1 MSQPHFYQPEKIEK
15 FLRHWQ
21 HRLGLEALKARQA
34 MESADINDPQQKKA
48 QEAELSAYIESCYSY
63 EKERKLAGVFVTDHK
78 PVPKKYLTTN
88 EEEDQ
93 DFYEYQQSVAAY
105 NAGGAGEAALSG
117 AATPRYEQ
125 GSLMQRIGD
134 PFAGAPRDADGAL
147 VYTVGDAELTDRKLD
162 NEEHMKEMYAQ
173 M

>member
-1 MSQPHFYQPEKIEK
+1 
-15 FLRHWQ
+15 
-21 HRLGLEALKARQA
+21 
-34 MESADINDPQQKKA
+34 METRDIDDPIQKKEHA
-48 QEAELSAYIESCYSY
+48 AELSAYIESCYSY

-78 PVPKKYLTTN
+78 AVAKKYLTTS

-105 NAGGAGEAALSG
+105 NASGADEAALSG
-117 AATPRYEQ
+117 VSAARYEK

-162 NEEHMKEMYAQ
+162 NEEHMKAKYAEM
-173 M
+173 

>member
-1 MSQPHFYQPEKIEK
+1 MEGCETNDVS
-15 FLRHWQ
+15 LRQ
-21 HRLGLEALKARQA
+21 
-34 MESADINDPQQKKA
+34 A
-48 QEAELSAYIESCYSY
+48 QEAEVSTYIESCYAY
-63 EKERKLAGVFVTDHK
+63 EKERKLADVFVTDHK

-117 AATPRYEQ
+117 AATPRYEP

-147 VYTVGDAELTDRKLD
+147 VYTVGDAELTDKKLD
-162 NEEHMKEMYAQ
+162 NEEHMKEMYAEMQ
-173 M
+173 AKSEVWDVDAEDEDAWRMAIIAELEVRKT